1 MSETRARVLTGADLP
16 CEVALEAHGKFH
28 TVIFDQA
35 GDVSEGDAG
44 PTSTQAVSAALASC
58 TAVTLGIYATRKG
71 WDMKGL
77 EVEVV
82 TTYDGPNPTLFE
94 VKIGWPTHLDE
105 DQKERL
111 LRIAGKCPVHRVVAE
126 PTRVEIGA
134 G

>member
-16 CEVALEAHGKFH
+16 CEVEVEAHGMVH
-28 TVIFDQA
+28 TVVFDQA
-35 GDVSEGDAG
+35 GELSGGEAG

-71 WDMKGL
+71 WDLAGL

-82 TTYDGPNPTLFE
+82 TAYDGPNPTLFE
-94 VKIGWPTHLDE
+94 VNIGWPPHLDD
-105 DQKERL
+105 DQRERL
-111 LRIAGKCPVHRVVAE
+111 LRIAGKCPVHRLVAE